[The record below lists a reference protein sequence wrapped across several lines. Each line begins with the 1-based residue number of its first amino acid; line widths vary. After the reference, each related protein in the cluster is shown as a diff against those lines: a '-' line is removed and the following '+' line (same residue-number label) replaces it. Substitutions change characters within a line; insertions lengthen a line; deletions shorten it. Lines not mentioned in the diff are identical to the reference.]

1 MYKFVVFDL
10 DGTLAD
16 TIEDLKNSVN
26 DALAKN
32 SLPIH
37 TSEEYKTFVGN
48 GVDKMVELASGYK
61 KGTKIFENIKSG
73 FESYYAEHTCDC
85 TKPYDGMAELLK
97 TLGELNI
104 KTAVL
109 SNKPNVYVPKVV
121 GKLYP
126 EHKFEFMLGQCKEF
140 PRKPDPSALF
150 FMMKESGVEKDETLY
165 VGDSNVD
172 VVTGHNGKVKVCG
185 VSWGFRPVSE
195 LNETGADIVV
205 DNAEELLEVI
215 KAGKV

>member
-1 MYKFVVFDL
+1 MYKLVVFDL

-26 DALAKN
+26 DALEKN

-37 TSEEYKTFVGN
+37 SSEEYKTFVGN
-48 GVDKMVELASGYK
+48 GADKMVELASGYE
-61 KGTKIFENIKSG
+61 KGTKVFENIKSG

-85 TKPYDGMAELLK
+85 TKPYDGMAELLE
-97 TLGELNI
+97 TLHELNI

-109 SNKPNVYVPKVV
+109 SNKPTVYVPKVV
-121 GKLYP
+121 EKLYP
-126 EHKFEFMLGQCKEF
+126 EHKFEFMLGQSEEF
-140 PRKPDPSALF
+140 PRKPNPSALL
-150 FMMKESGVEKDETLY
+150 FMMNELGIEKCETLY

-172 VVTGHNGKVKVCG
+172 VITAHNGGVKVCG

-195 LNETGADIVV
+195 LKETGADIVV

-215 KAGKV
+215 KAGKI